1 MDTGTY
7 PFPLA
12 ANSCH
17 HSRYHRFLLGA
28 DPAILA
34 PFPKPYCQGALVA
47 PMRRLA
53 ETLTLQSWRKLFH
66 GAIPWVEGFGP
77 EHYAIGNV
85 PAHRPLPRDY
95 RRPLR
100 RFGAF
105 DFVQAADPSLTA
117 LALVAGDQRLIQRF
131 ALLGN
136 TFCSEVET
144 DVQARGTGPA
154 PARWTGRLLAGQFL
168 EPNNRWLMPYL
179 HVHARV
185 LNFTSPAEAP
195 QRLACLD
202 REALARAG
210 ARANRDWVAG
220 QAGAL
225 SELGYRV
232 AASGGAR
239 ADLRVDGVGE
249 RLLAAMEA
257 PRIAVLR
264 LLERIVLGGCEPS
277 ADRLGAEMPPAVLAA
292 MAEQLETFLARSL
305 AFHKPPKVSF
315 PSEGPW
321 RDAVREHLRRHCP
334 EDLALLDA
342 AARQA
347 RAVPLEAAI
356 FPAPP
361 LDPAHAH
368 APALADLRGACQLP
382 GDPELGA
389 GIEEREPIRAPS
401 LGLVREFEETL
412 TEVNDRLVRVGL
424 ADPLVALRRT
434 LARIDHPTEGADP
447 EQLRQAAVLLDL
459 ELDRRMAPPG
469 RDFGRSRAGPGGP
482 EEWAELVAFGGRV
495 GEREIGGRSL

>member
-1 MDTGTY
+1 
-7 PFPLA
+7 
-12 ANSCH
+12 
-17 HSRYHRFLLGA
+17 
-28 DPAILA
+28 
-34 PFPKPYCQGALVA
+34 
-47 PMRRLA
+47 
-53 ETLTLQSWRKLFH
+53 
-66 GAIPWVEGFGP
+66 
-77 EHYAIGNV
+77 
-85 PAHRPLPRDY
+85 
-95 RRPLR
+95 
-100 RFGAF
+100 
-105 DFVQAADPSLTA
+105 
-117 LALVAGDQRLIQRF
+117 
-131 ALLGN
+131 
-136 TFCSEVET
+136 
-144 DVQARGTGPA
+144 
-154 PARWTGRLLAGQFL
+154 
-168 EPNNRWLMPYL
+168 
-179 HVHARV
+179 
-185 LNFTSPAEAP
+185 
-195 QRLACLD
+195 
-202 REALARAG
+202 
-210 ARANRDWVAG
+210 
-220 QAGAL
+220 
-225 SELGYRV
+225 
-232 AASGGAR
+232 
-239 ADLRVDGVGE
+239 
-249 RLLAAMEA
+249 
-257 PRIAVLR
+257 
-264 LLERIVLGGCEPS
+264 
-277 ADRLGAEMPPAVLAA
+277 MPPAVLAA

-412 TEVNDRLVRVGL
+412 TEVNDRLVRVGP

-459 ELDRRMAPPG
+459 ELDRRMTPPG